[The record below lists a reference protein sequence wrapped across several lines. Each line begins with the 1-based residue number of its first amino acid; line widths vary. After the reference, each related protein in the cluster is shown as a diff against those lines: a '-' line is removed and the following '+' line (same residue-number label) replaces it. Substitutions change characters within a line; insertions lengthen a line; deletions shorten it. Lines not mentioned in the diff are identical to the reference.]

1 MQFNKMIISLIGGFV
16 FAALYSSTR
25 GGDNMALG
33 FQADATTSGWTSM
46 DTRTPRLPPTRARV
60 ACTDV
65 GPLFA
70 NEPSLHKNK
79 ELQGGEASNLMIEI
93 PALPHPVVARTQ
105 EITSSRYT
113 SLALSPLSLESDG
126 FQVLRLFI
134 TPFADD
140 PRALAPEDTGKY
152 LGVTYSGG
160 FVEGGPSE
168 DGTIFEESSNAGGTL
183 YSFSSSEVLNN
194 PTALVRGSDGSYY
207 GIAEGR
213 KQPHIFQY
221 DPGGIP
227 QSILQFDAGDAPL
240 SLVAGNDGFLYGTM
254 STAQNTG
261 GAIFKLSPTGDFTV
275 LHEFG
280 GSTGTSPV
288 LSLLSFD
295 GSFYGL
301 EGLPEPS
308 IFRISPAGDFSYVLL
323 PASDRSEFSD
333 MIEDGDGDLIVTS
346 PSSNTVLRVT
356 KSGVTTVLHTFS
368 PATEGSVPTK
378 LVFGPDGHVCGVTN
392 SDGAYSAGTIYGL
405 ASDGGFL
412 VLHQLDQ
419 DTDGYNASALVSDIG
434 RILGLMASGLGGG
447 TLFEQNVP
455 VYFPSPTL
463 LNIST
468 RAQVLNDAAVLIGG
482 FVVPGSVNQKTVLIR
497 ALGPSLALTGIEN
510 VLNDPVLELHD
521 PNGFVTVND
530 NWKDTQESEIEATG
544 IAPVDDAESAIL
556 ATIAPGAYTA
566 IVRAKDGGTG
576 IGMIEVYDLDQSTSF
591 GPSLINMSSRGST
604 GTGDNVMI
612 AGVIVGEGNAGIL
625 IRALG
630 PELAAQGVAGVL
642 QNPTLDLYDQDGAL
656 LVSND
661 DWKDTQQTEIEA
673 TTLPPTDDRE
683 AAILANLPSGSYTA
697 IVRGK
702 DGTSGIGLVEVYD
715 VGL

>member
-1 MQFNKMIISLIGGFV
+1 MKTHPNLIYCAAFLW
-16 FAALYSSTR
+16 FA
-25 GGDNMALG
+25 
-33 FQADATTSGWTSM
+33 
-46 DTRTPRLPPTRARV
+46 
-60 ACTDV
+60 V
-65 GPLFA
+65 GPLCGQ
-70 NEPSLHKNK
+70 SSSHKSK
-79 ELQGGEASNLMIEI
+79 QEELRGADAKKLIAEI
-93 PALPHPVVARTQ
+93 PALPYPVGARTP
-105 EITSSRYT
+105 EIASSRY
-113 SLALSPLSLESDG
+113 ARPDLSPQPLESDA
-126 FQVLRLFI
+126 FQVLAVFL
-134 TPFADD
+134 TPFQDG
-140 PRALAPEDTGKY
+140 PKALAPEDSGKY
-152 LGVTYSGG
+152 LGVTISGG

-168 DGTIFEESSNAGGTL
+168 DGTIFEASSFGEGTL

-194 PTALVRGSDGSYY
+194 PTTLIRSSDGFYY

-213 KQPHIFQY
+213 EQPHVFQY

-261 GAIFKLSPTGDFTV
+261 GAIFKLSPAGDFTV

-288 LSLLSFD
+288 PSLLSFD

-333 MIEDGDGDLIVTS
+333 MIEDGNGDLIVTS

-356 KSGVTTVLHTFS
+356 KPGVTTVLHTFS
-368 PATEGSVPTK
+368 PATEGSFPTK

-419 DTDGYNASALVSDIG
+419 DTDGYNASALVSDVG
-434 RILGLMASGLGGG
+434 RILGLMSSGPGGANG
-447 TLFEQNVP
+447 ALFEQNVP
-455 VYFPSPTL
+455 VLFPSPTL

-468 RAQVLNDAAVLIGG
+468 RAQVLNGDAVLIGG
-482 FVVPGSVNQKTVLIR
+482 FVVPGSVPQKTVLIR
-497 ALGPSLALTGIEN
+497 ALGPSLALTGIES

-530 NWKDTQESEIEATG
+530 NWKDKQESEIEATG
-544 IAPVDDAESAIL
+544 IAPLDDAEPAIV
-556 ATIAPGAYTA
+556 ATLAPGPYTA
-566 IVRAKDGGTG
+566 VVRGKNGGTG
-576 IGMIEVYDLDQSTSF
+576 IGMIEVYDLDQVH
-591 GPSLINMSSRGST
+591 L
-604 GTGDNVMI
+604 
-612 AGVIVGEGNAGIL
+612 
-625 IRALG
+625 
-630 PELAAQGVAGVL
+630 LAQV
-642 QNPTLDLYDQDGAL
+642 
-656 LVSND
+656 
-661 DWKDTQQTEIEA
+661 
-673 TTLPPTDDRE
+673 
-683 AAILANLPSGSYTA
+683 
-697 IVRGK
+697 
-702 DGTSGIGLVEVYD
+702 
-715 VGL
+715 